1 MKHDISGGKMKKYVA
16 IILTILILQIF
27 AGCEKEQET
36 LERIV
41 EHINILEKELPNED
55 QEYLANNL
63 LAVKA
68 GELPSSPMGVASWYN
83 RDGKLDESYVFTSDE
98 YFYLSRELVMKHT
111 DGKLIGQYY
120 VDENFDV
127 YYFGGRDESN

>member
-1 MKHDISGGKMKKYVA
+1 MKKYVA
-16 IILTILILQIF
+16 VLLTILTLQIL
-27 AGCEKEQET
+27 ARCEKEQET

-41 EHINILEKELPNED
+41 EHINILEEELPNED
-55 QEYLANNL
+55 QEYFANNL

-68 GELPSSPMGVASWYN
+68 GELPSSPTGVASWYN
-83 RDGKLDESYVFTSDE
+83 HDGKLDESYAFTLDE

>member
-1 MKHDISGGKMKKYVA
+1 MKKYLA
-16 IILTILILQIF
+16 IILTILTLQIF

-41 EHINILEKELPNED
+41 EHINILEEELPNED
-55 QEYLANNL
+55 EGYLANNL
-63 LAVKA
+63 LAIKT
-68 GELPSSPMGVASWYN
+68 GELPTSLTGVASWYN
-83 RDGKLDESYVFTSDE
+83 RDGKLDKSYVFTSDE
-98 YFYLSRELVMKHT
+98 YFYISSRELVMKHT

-127 YYFGGRDESN
+127 YYFGGRDDSN

>member
-1 MKHDISGGKMKKYVA
+1 MKKYVA
-16 IILTILILQIF
+16 IILTILTLQIL

-41 EHINILEKELPNED
+41 EHINILEEELPNED
-55 QEYLANNL
+55 QEHLANNL

-68 GELPSSPMGVASWYN
+68 GELPSSPTDVASWYN
-83 RDGKLDESYVFTSDE
+83 RDGKLDESYAFTSDE
-98 YFYLSRELVMKHT
+98 YFYLSRELMMKHT

>member
-1 MKHDISGGKMKKYVA
+1 MKKYLA
-16 IILTILILQIF
+16 IILTILTLQIF

-41 EHINILEKELPNED
+41 EHINILEEELPNED
-55 QEYLANNL
+55 KEYLADHL

-68 GELPSSPMGVASWYN
+68 GELPSSPTGVASWYN
-83 RDGKLDESYVFTSDE
+83 HDGKLDESFTFTSDE

-127 YYFGGRDESN
+127 YYFGGRDDSN